1 MNIVF
6 EISGGVGKN
15 IIATV
20 ILELLRKK
28 YPNDKIIVISDAK
41 DIFFNNP
48 HLDILTDFEGRVDIL
63 EKYVHNNLDNCLI
76 LVKEVYNEPDYIS
89 SKGSIYEIWAKM
101 YDLEYNGEKPKLY
114 LSEEEKN
121 TPVKLINKK
130 PILVIHPHGGA
141 LAKNEHIQLISYYT
155 KPLYYNWSRDL
166 PLKLTKKLIEKYK
179 DDYTIY
185 YIKHSS
191 QPQSYEGAIPA
202 EFNLRGIISLL
213 LQADKRILI
222 DSFAQHMA
230 AALELPS
237 TVCWITTNPDVLG
250 YEIHENIKANPYE
263 LHTDMNCYSGYNLQE
278 PLDNIPYT
286 KTENIFNIKD
296 L

>member
-89 SKGSIYEIWAKM
+89 SKASIYEIWAKM

-179 DDYTIY
+179 DDYTIIILNILVNLNHMKEQY
-185 YIKHSS
+185 
-191 QPQSYEGAIPA
+191 QQNLTYE
-202 EFNLRGIISLL
+202 
-213 LQADKRILI
+213 
-222 DSFAQHMA
+222 
-230 AALELPS
+230 
-237 TVCWITTNPDVLG
+237 V
-250 YEIHENIKANPYE
+250 
-263 LHTDMNCYSGYNLQE
+263 
-278 PLDNIPYT
+278 
-286 KTENIFNIKD
+286 
-296 L
+296 